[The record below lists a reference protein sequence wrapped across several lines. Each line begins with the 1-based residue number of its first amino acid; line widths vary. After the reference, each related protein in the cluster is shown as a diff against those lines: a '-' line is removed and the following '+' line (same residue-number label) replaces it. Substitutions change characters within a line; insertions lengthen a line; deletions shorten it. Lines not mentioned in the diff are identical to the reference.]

1 MTATL
6 DANPDVNVGKAI
18 LAQQEDGLLQ
28 LELQSTG
35 LNQFQWA
42 TVHLNIKIN
51 KYKLVNLSVFI
62 KTTTVQ
68 ATVQKNLFRYT
79 KRR

>member
-35 LNQFQWA
+35 LNQLQGA

-79 KRR
+79 KRS